1 MPVAD
6 KQAGRAQ
13 PTLASRLPEFPWD
26 RLAPAS
32 AIAAA
37 HPDGIANLSIGTPV
51 DPVPAV
57 LQAAL
62 AWAADSPGYPL
73 TRGTPSLRA
82 AAARWLARRHG
93 VAANPAAVLPVIG
106 TKELIAWLPTLLGC
120 GPGDAVSFPELA
132 YPTYDIG
139 ARLAGAQ
146 AVATDDPEAAGA
158 EPVRLA
164 WLNSPSNPTGRVLAP
179 ARMRELVGWART
191 AGAVLASDE
200 CYIDLGFDAVPVSVL
215 HPDVC
220 GPSHDGLL
228 AVYSLSKRSNLAGY
242 RAGFVTGDPGLV
254 AALLEIRKHAG
265 MIVPAPVQ
273 AAMTV
278 ALGDDHH
285 ADEQHAR
292 YARRREVLR
301 PALEQA
307 GWLVSHSQAGL
318 YLWAAHPA
326 YDCWESVRM
335 LSEIGILVS
344 PGEFYGPAGARHIR
358 AALTATDERIAAA
371 AARMRALR

>member
-1 MPVAD
+1 MPRPP
-6 KQAGRAQ
+6 AG
-13 PTLASRLPEFPWD
+13 
-26 RLAPAS
+26 
-32 AIAAA
+32 
-37 HPDGIANLSIGTPV
+37 
-51 DPVPAV
+51 
-57 LQAAL
+57 
-62 AWAADSPGYPL
+62 
-73 TRGTPSLRA
+73 LRA
-82 AAARWLARRHG
+82 G
-93 VAANPAAVLPVIG
+93 TANPDAVLPVIG

-285 ADEQHAR
+285 ADQQHAR

-326 YDCWESVRM
+326 YDCWESVRV

-344 PGEFYGPAGARHIR
+344 PGEFYGPTGARHIR